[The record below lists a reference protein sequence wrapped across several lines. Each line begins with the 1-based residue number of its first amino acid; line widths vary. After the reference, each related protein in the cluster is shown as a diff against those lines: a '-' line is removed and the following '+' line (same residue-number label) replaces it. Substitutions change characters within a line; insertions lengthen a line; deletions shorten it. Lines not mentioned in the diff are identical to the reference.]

1 MAAIAGRGWQLAVLG
16 IGLLSVCNTVALVV
30 LAGRE
35 PPPAAASPIAAS
47 PRGPAGA
54 PGAYVPGSG
63 DPVEQM
69 LRDTI
74 APAQRAAEE
83 MDIDVSGELPTEAMV
98 QAAIRSGS
106 IDSAESAAVLTAL
119 RAVYQKLGMPFP
131 RFGAPG
137 AAGAPAAPP
146 GPVAPPAPGADPSAP
161 SAPSAA
167 AAGPADPQI
176 VGAWFTATVA
186 RLRRE
191 GKAAGVEVGAFIP
204 SDAEID
210 AATAT
215 GDFGSPPAVAA
226 MARLQ
231 EGFSAVGVP
240 FPAPVVQ

>member
-1 MAAIAGRGWQLAVLG
+1 MAAIAGRGWQVAVLG

-35 PPPAAASPIAAS
+35 PAPAAAVSTAGS

-83 MDIDVSGELPTEAMV
+83 MGIDVSGELPTEAMV
-98 QAAIRSGS
+98 QAAIGSGS
-106 IDSAESAAVLTAL
+106 IDSAESAAVLGAL

-137 AAGAPAAPP
+137 AAGAAATPP
-146 GPVAPPAPGADPSAP
+146 GPVAPPAPGATVAPAAP
-161 SAPSAA
+161 SA

-215 GDFGSPPAVAA
+215 GDFGSPPAAAA